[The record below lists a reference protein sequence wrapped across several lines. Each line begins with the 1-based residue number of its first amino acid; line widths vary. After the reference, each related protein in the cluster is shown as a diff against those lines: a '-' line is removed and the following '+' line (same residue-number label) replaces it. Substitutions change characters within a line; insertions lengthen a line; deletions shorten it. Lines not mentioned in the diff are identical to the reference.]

1 MGKVWLAIGSCKSC
15 LALKPS
21 PSHIPSGPHQPPGSN
36 HAHCQCYPWVW
47 SPTVRPLTGLHY
59 LQTTNSHPRNLFAF
73 LWLMLMFQDGLL
85 RARGPSSGPFI
96 SGFKTPNSHCPFCR
110 MILTPLSLCAHPL
123 LSSSP
128 PYFLKFYLLLRSPSV
143 SLTSFLFL
151 TSSLCIFPHL
161 PSPSPS
167 PSPSLIPPI
176 SFLLPAPSVCLLH
189 LLPLSHSPPLLSLTL
204 LFLLSSL
211 GCGLPGFMEQ

>member
-1 MGKVWLAIGSCKSC
+1 
-15 LALKPS
+15 
-21 PSHIPSGPHQPPGSN
+21 
-36 HAHCQCYPWVW
+36 
-47 SPTVRPLTGLHY
+47 
-59 LQTTNSHPRNLFAF
+59 
-73 LWLMLMFQDGLL
+73 MFQDGLL

-167 PSPSLIPPI
+167 PSPSLIPL
-176 SFLLPAPSVCLLH
+176 SLSYFL
-189 LLPLSHSPPLLSLTL
+189 PLLSVSFISSLCLTL
-204 LFLLSSL
+204 LPFSPSPSYFSFPLWGVDSLDLWNSKYQERKGKQTGETEPPLPFEDSL
-211 GCGLPGFMEQ
+211 GGCQLPQRKVGVPSLLIKKLP